1 MNHLSACLKHLLQI
15 IENVGVLLLCIYQ
28 ETCSMFFF
36 CTMLA
41 YVEKNSEYCVCEL
54 IIY

>member
-28 ETCSMFFF
+28 ETCSMFFSAQCLHMSKKILSIAF
-36 CTMLA
+36 
-41 YVEKNSEYCVCEL
+41 VN
-54 IIY
+54 